1 MGIVG
6 GVMTIKSLRVLAQLE
21 FPSKTVRL
29 WDGSGGVFVDGTG
42 YTWRPCVLTESA
54 LDQIEMAINAEAFT
68 LSLALSGIDQVTS
81 DLIWS
86 DYQNGEVI
94 GVRVRVLI
102 QDCDE
107 FDQPIGPPDIKFTGT
122 IDDIIFDDAASDD
135 QILSMVT
142 VEITN
147 RFTLRTL
154 TNGAVL
160 SDVDQK
166 ARSAILNPGAPADRF
181 CERIPL
187 QIDNTIRWPNW

>member
-1 MGIVG
+1 MGLVG
-6 GVMTIKSLRVLAQLE
+6 VVMIKSLRVLAQLD
-21 FPSKTVRL
+21 FPSKIVRL
-29 WDGSGGVFVDGTG
+29 WDGSGGLFVDLDGNK
-42 YTWRPCVLTESA
+42 WRPCVLTESA
-54 LDQIEMAINAEAFT
+54 LDQIELAINAEAFT
-68 LSLALSGIDQVTS
+68 LALALSGIDQELSNV
-81 DLIWS
+81 IWS
-86 DYQNGEVI
+86 DYQAGEVI
-94 GVRVRVLI
+94 GTRVRILI

-107 FDQPIGPPDIKFTGT
+107 FDQPVGSPDIKFTGT
-122 IDDIIFDDAASDD
+122 IDDIIFDDAATND
-135 QILSMVT
+135 QTLSTIT

-166 ARSAILNPGAPADRF
+166 ARSAVLNPSAPPDRF

>member
-1 MGIVG
+1 
-6 GVMTIKSLRVLAQLE
+6 MTIKSLRVLAQLE

>member
-1 MGIVG
+1 M
-6 GVMTIKSLRVLAQLE
+6 IKSLRVLAQLD

-29 WDGSGGVFVDGTG
+29 WDGSGGLFVDFDGNI
-42 YTWRPCVLTESA
+42 WRPCVLTESA

-68 LSLALSGIDQVTS
+68 LSLALSGIDEETANT
-81 DLIWS
+81 IWA
-86 DYQNGEVI
+86 DYQAGEVV
-94 GVRVRVLI
+94 GTRVRILI

-107 FDQPIGPPDIKFTGT
+107 LDQPVSVPDIKFTGT
-122 IDDIIFDDAASDD
+122 IDNIMFDDVSSDD
-135 QILSMVT
+135 QILSTIT

-166 ARSAILNPGAPADRF
+166 ARSAVLNPSAAADRF

-187 QIDNTIRWPNW
+187 LIDKTIRWPNW

>member
-1 MGIVG
+1 MGFL
-6 GVMTIKSLRVLAQLE
+6 GVVMIKSLRVLAQID

-29 WDGSGGVFVDGTG
+29 WDGSGGLFVDLDGN
-42 YTWRPCVLTESA
+42 TWRPCVLTESA
-54 LDQIEMAINAEAFT
+54 LDQIELAINAEAFT
-68 LSLALSGIDQVTS
+68 LSLALSGIDQELSNV
-81 DLIWS
+81 IWS
-86 DYQNGEVI
+86 DYQDGEVI
-94 GVRVRVLI
+94 GTRVRILI

-107 FDQPIGPPDIKFTGT
+107 FDQPVGSPDIKFTGT
-122 IDDIIFDDAASDD
+122 IDDIIFDDAATDD
-135 QILSMVT
+135 QILST
-142 VEITN
+142 ITIEITN

-166 ARSAILNPGAPADRF
+166 ARSKVLNPTAPPDRF